1 MLVLTFEKCEYKK
14 IIMPMTV
21 LHRLDILLEPTK
33 DAVLERKAQL
43 DAANISN
50 QEPVLF
56 QVTGYPFCNTS
67 RFTMKKLKA
76 EVDPKRFKMN
86 FIEYLNGYSKDVQD
100 IIDKFRLRQQVD
112 NLTDAERLGSIIDKF
127 TDRSINLI
135 IKPVLFTNF
144 RCHF

>member
-1 MLVLTFEKCEYKK
+1 MGQACR
-14 IIMPMTV
+14 
-21 LHRLDILLEPTK
+21 RLDILLEPTH
-33 DAVLERKAQL
+33 DQVLKRKEVLSKLGIPESAQDVQL
-43 DAANISN
+43 YSI
-50 QEPVLF
+50 
-56 QVTGYPFCNTS
+56 TGYPFCNTS
-67 RFTMKKLKA
+67 RFTMKKLKV

-100 IIDKFRLRQQVD
+100 IIDKLRLRQQVD

-127 TDRSINLI
+127 TDSSINLI

>member
-1 MLVLTFEKCEYKK
+1 MGTNIPIKIDRCKSFMIYFQIFTTFGYKSLK
-14 IIMPMTV
+14 NS
-21 LHRLDILLEPTK
+21 D
-33 DAVLERKAQL
+33 
-43 DAANISN
+43 SN